1 VEVKIKAQQKLTVII
16 PSFNEEKKIETCLQS
31 VRWADEILIVDSYS
45 TDRTVDIAEKYT
57 DRILRHEYINSA
69 NQKNWAIP
77 QATYEWILLV
87 DCDEKVT
94 TELRNE
100 IRQLLRQQPD
110 KDGYWIYR
118 NNYLIGKQVKY
129 SGWGKDSVL
138 RLFRRDLARY
148 DKKRVHAEITLKNTG
163 VLNGRL
169 EHHSI
174 SSMTAWVA
182 KINRYSSWK
191 AADKFEKQ
199 PRAPVLQVLFR
210 PPIRFIKD
218 FIFRL
223 GILDGWRGFLIASMS
238 SFAELVM
245 AAKLLQLSYEKRRR

>member
-87 DCDEKVT
+87 DSDEKVT

-100 IRQLLRQQPD
+100 IRQLLSQQPD

-191 AADKFEKQ
+191 AAYKFEKQ